1 MKLHSVI
8 IGKGKPFLILHG
20 FLGMGDNWKT
30 IGRKI
35 SQEEYQV
42 HLIDQRNHGRS
53 PHSDVFSYSAMAKD
67 ILEYC
72 HDNNLKE
79 IVLMG
84 HSMGG
89 KTAMFFATE
98 NPTRVEKLIV
108 VDIAT
113 KYYPPH
119 HQTIL
124 KGLSFVNSQKIT
136 SREKADEH
144 LSRYVSEPDVRQFL
158 LKNLYWKTKDELS
171 LRLNL
176 EVLNKKLE
184 AVSEPLPQEKIF
196 SKETLFIKG
205 EKSGYLLEKDQVEI
219 RKHFPNFE
227 LVMVESAGHWVHAEN
242 PNGFFEKLTDFL

>member
-1 MKLHSVI
+1 MKLHAVI
-8 IGKGKPFLILHG
+8 IGKGKPFVILHG
-20 FLGMGDNWKT
+20 FLGMGDNWKS

-35 SQEEYQV
+35 SNEGYQV
-42 HLIDQRNHGRS
+42 HLIDQRNHGKS
-53 PHSDVFSYSAMAKD
+53 PHSNVFNYSAMARD

-98 NPTRVEKLIV
+98 NPKMVEKLIV

-113 KYYPPH
+113 KYYAPH

-136 SREKADEH
+136 SREKADEY
-144 LSRYVSEPDVRQFL
+144 LSKYVSEPEVRQFL
-158 LKNLYWKTKDELS
+158 LKNLYWKTKDELA

-176 EVLNKKLE
+176 EVLNEKLE
-184 AVSEPLPQEKIF
+184 AVSEPLPQGNSF

-227 LVMVESAGHWVHAEN
+227 LVVVENAGHWVHAEN
-242 PNGFFEKLTDFL
+242 PSEFFQKLTDFL